1 MLMNVSKITILE
13 NFYEKIKYTI
23 NVWITL
29 IGALRTI
36 VYKLFK
42 FFLKG
47 YVNGNGCPQGNC

>member
-13 NFYEKIKYTI
+13 IFYEKIKYTI

-42 FFLKG
+42 FFLKAILTDVLRAI
-47 YVNGNGCPQGNC
+47 VN

>member
-1 MLMNVSKITILE
+1 MNVSKITILE

-29 IGALRTI
+29 IGVLRTI

-42 FFLKG
+42 FFFKG
-47 YVNGNGCPQGNC
+47 YINGCPQGNC